1 MSVLSIPDEIYNWI
15 THFFTN
21 RGHCTKFGNDLS
33 TITEINASVVQGSGL
48 GPASYVVTAGDMQPG
63 FDGNVIIK
71 YADDTYLI
79 VPAVNSDTSTGE
91 LLRIRDWADDN
102 HLRLN
107 AAKSREIIF
116 QPRSMSK
123 KMVQLPPPCLG
134 IEQVTQIT
142 ALGVV
147 INRHLTATDHVTAL
161 LTSCTKL
168 LYALRVLR
176 AHGLPQQSLMDVF
189 RATVESKLQYA
200 APAWSGFCTAGD
212 RDRLNAF
219 LRRCVKLGYRD
230 KTAPSIEDI
239 FGDCDDQ
246 LFSRINTNSLHI
258 LQQYLPDRPS
268 LNYSLR
274 PRRHNITLITKT
286 SELNDRDF
294 IIRNIYKDLY

>member
-1 MSVLSIPDEIYNWI
+1 M
-15 THFFTN
+15 
-21 RGHCTKFGNDLS
+21 
-33 TITEINASVVQGSGL
+33 
-48 GPASYVVTAGDMQPG
+48 VTGEP
-63 FDGNVIIK
+63 
-71 YADDTYLI
+71 ADDTYLI
-79 VPAVNSDTSTGE
+79 VPAVNNDTSIGE
-91 LLRIRDWADDN
+91 LLRIKDWADDN
-102 HLRLN
+102 HLQLN

-200 APAWSGFCTAGD
+200 APA
-212 RDRLNAF
+212 
-219 LRRCVKLGYRD
+219 
-230 KTAPSIEDI
+230 
-239 FGDCDDQ
+239 
-246 LFSRINTNSLHI
+246 
-258 LQQYLPDRPS
+258 
-268 LNYSLR
+268 
-274 PRRHNITLITKT
+274 
-286 SELNDRDF
+286 
-294 IIRNIYKDLY
+294 